1 MDDAVRRILD
11 SVSIDLPW
19 KLVEEFSVLP
29 RCLPDDVNGGAD
41 RIVAHLAAE
50 GVPVTVH
57 EAEIY
62 LSIPLHAEIRAGGK
76 VYRGKPP
83 SYSTDC
89 PDGLEGELIYVPSA
103 YSKSLATM
111 FDQAK
116 ASDEVRGKIVISE
129 GFALPG
135 KIAEMESAGAI
146 GVIAVNPGIDIH
158 WGICTPIWGSPSL
171 EDLRLKPA
179 IPVAAVN
186 NLDGLAL
193 IELARSGGRATL
205 ATRLDEGWYKQ
216 KLPVVEIRGTSE
228 PERFVLLHGHY
239 DSWDVGVGDNATGD
253 ATLLEIARVL
263 WRHRDRLDR
272 SVRIAWWPGHS
283 TGRYAGSAWYADQFA
298 AELDEGC
305 LAQINC
311 DSPGCRWAS
320 TYLNLAVM
328 SEARDFLTTQ
338 IRAVSDGPIEA
349 ERPLR
354 AGDYSFNN
362 IGISGL
368 LMLSSTMTPEEREAR
383 GYYAVGGCGGN
394 IAWHTEND
402 TIEIADRDV
411 MIRDIKL
418 YLLSVLGIANAKL
431 LPFDWRAT
439 AQEFARTIEQY
450 QGAAGAEFDFAAA
463 RQGLADFTLLLDRF
477 YADAGTGA
485 IPPATANEAILRLA
499 RVLVPLNYTREPR
512 FRHDPAMSVPALP
525 ILATALELAGLDP
538 ALKPFARTQLRR
550 GQNRFTGAL
559 ADGSRILARAMR

>member
-1 MDDAVRRILD
+1 MDDAVQQILD
-11 SVSIDLPW
+11 AVSIDLPW
-19 KLVEEFSVLP
+19 RLVEEFSELP
-29 RCLPDDVNGGAD
+29 RCLPDEVNSGAD
-41 RIVAHLAAE
+41 RIVAHLSAA
-50 GVPVTVH
+50 GVPVH

-76 VYRGKPP
+76 TYRGKPP

-89 PDGLEGELIYVPSA
+89 PDGLEGELIYVPAA

-116 ASDEVRGKIVISE
+116 ASDAVRGKIVVSE

-135 KIAEMESAGAI
+135 KVAEMESAGAI
-146 GVIAVNPGIDIH
+146 GVIAINPGIDIH

-171 EDLRLKPA
+171 EDLPRKPG

-186 NLDGLAL
+186 NPDGMAL
-193 IELARSGGRATL
+193 IELARSGGRVTL

-216 KLPVVEIRGTSE
+216 KLPVVEIRGRTE

-263 WRHRDRLDR
+263 WQHRDRLDR

-311 DSPGCRWAS
+311 DSPGCRWAT

-328 SEARDFLTTQ
+328 SEAKDFLISR
-338 IRAVSDGPIEA
+338 IRAVSDGAIES

-368 LMLSSTMTPEEREAR
+368 LMLSSTMTPEDRAAR

-402 TIEIADRDV
+402 TLEIADRDV
-411 MIRDIKL
+411 LLRDIKL
-418 YLLSVLGIANAKL
+418 YLLSVLGIANARQ

-439 AQEFARTIEQY
+439 AREFERTIEHY
-450 QGAAGAEFDFAAA
+450 QQAAGTEFDLSAA
-463 RQGLADFTLLLDRF
+463 RTSLADFQALLDRF
-477 YADAGTGA
+477 YIGAESGA
-485 IPPATANEAILRLA
+485 IPPAAANEAILRLA

-525 ILATALELAGLDP
+525 ILASALELAGLDP
-538 ALKPFARTQLRR
+538 SLRPFARTQLTR
-550 GQNRFTGAL
+550 GQNRFVGAL
-559 ADGSRILARAMR
+559 ADATRIVARLVG